1 MSITYTVDVELGL
14 EDSTGPVVD
23 NLEISGASCPRE
35 SLALDV
41 VDKHGVERG
50 TVGFILTEDIGTVT
64 LMVEVVSV
72 KVRVMRIAV
81 TMAITFMRKSIRNQ

>member
-1 MSITYTVDVELGL
+1 MVLVFRSFVCFFIVFTLYVQMSITYTVDVELGL

-50 TVGFILTEDIGTVT
+50 IV
-64 LMVEVVSV
+64 
-72 KVRVMRIAV
+72 
-81 TMAITFMRKSIRNQ
+81 